1 MNLKNGHS
9 LEVVTS
15 AAVNVDW
22 EANWTVID
30 KTAAT
35 EATPDCAAGQITGA
49 GVQTLVPD
57 PGVVDLYHVVKEAT
71 LRNVGASTNVIT
83 LQRDVAGANRTI
95 KSWSLLPNESVEY
108 NDKDGWQAYT
118 AQGIRKGSGLT
129 GYTGRSQSFHKIG
142 TAAEAVGYW
151 YCTSKD
157 GGFPGAWS
165 VGTSGINGRATDG
178 TAAGDVGCV
187 PFQNAA
193 SGGMYLTGA
202 SLWSSTAHPHLFF
215 DCLWVNNGISVTT
228 TTAQAITTPAFPAR
242 DVNGSANGEGLMI
255 GLLFTAAATNAAV
268 INNSTIS
275 YTNSDGT
282 AGRTATLE
290 NTVGMMIPAT
300 PVVGTIVWFKLQAG
314 DKGVRSIQSI
324 TLGTSLVTGSVSLL
338 VARWLP
344 FISTT
349 VVGVGAYMQGVE
361 NPGVRLYDGT
371 CLLHC
376 YRASATTATVVG
388 GSLTMMER

>member
-1 MNLKNGHS
+1 MNLKNGHA
-9 LEVVTS
+9 LEVLTS
-15 AAVNVDW
+15 AAVNLDW
-22 EANWTVID
+22 SADWTSVD
-30 KTAAT
+30 KTGAT
-35 EATPDCAAGQITGA
+35 ATTPDCDAGQITTA
-49 GVQTLVPD
+49 TTTTIVSAPAASV
-57 PGVVDLYHVVKEAT
+57 YRVVKEVY
-71 LRNVGASTNVIT
+71 LRNVGSSTNVVT
-83 LQRDVAGANRTI
+83 VQRDVSGSNRVI
-95 KSWSLLPNESVEY
+95 GSWSLLPNEWVQY

-118 AQGIRKGSGLT
+118 AQGVRKDYGLT
-129 GYTGRSQSFHKIG
+129 GYTGRSQSFHKSG

-165 VGTSGINGRATDG
+165 VGASGINGRATDG
-178 TAAGDVGCV
+178 TAAGDAGCV

-193 SGGMYLTGA
+193 SGGIYLTGA
-202 SLWSSTAHPHLFF
+202 SLWSSTNHPHLFF
-215 DCLWVNNGISVTT
+215 DCLWVNNGIVVTT
-228 TTAQAITTPAFPAR
+228 TTAQAITTPTFPAR
-242 DVNGSANGEGLMI
+242 DVNGSTNGEGLMI

-268 INNSTIS
+268 ISGSTVS

-290 NTVGMMIPAT
+290 NVVGMMIPAT

-349 VVGVGAYMQGVE
+349 VVGVGANMQGVE